1 LEQDDK
7 AYERKKSK
15 SPRTQGRN
23 PLPRKKFH
31 TNSVGTKTKLPTPL
45 ETRKKKIQIEIPVV
59 EETTVQTKG
68 LIPTDFLAPLET
80 IDVEIQIDAPTTKET
95 VVQIE
100 EEF

>member
-23 PLPRKKFH
+23 PLPRKEFH
-31 TNSVGTKTKLPTPL
+31 TNSIGTQTKLPAPL
-45 ETRKKKIQIEIPVV
+45 ETRKIKIQIEIPVV

-68 LIPTDFLAPLET
+68 VIPTDFPTPLET
-80 IDVEIQIDAPTTKET
+80 IDAEI
-95 VVQIE
+95 
-100 EEF
+100 

>member
-1 LEQDDK
+1 LEQADK

-23 PLPRKKFH
+23 PLPREKFH
-31 TNSVGTKTKLPTPL
+31 TNSVGTQKKIPTPL
-45 ETRKKKIQIEIPVV
+45 ETTKIKIQIEISVV

-68 LIPTDFLAPLET
+68 VIPTDFPAPLET
-80 IDVEIQIDAPTTKET
+80 VDAEIQIDAPTTKEI

-100 EEF
+100 EAF